1 MPLGDG
7 TGPFGMGPGTGRRM
21 WFCHGYNP
29 TGYTKPLPR
38 SGLGRMNRFR
48 LGSAGGSRRFFYP
61 FYDDYPDIFQS
72 SEKEILMEQ
81 AKILENQL
89 KAIKERIEKLEN
101 E

>member
-1 MPLGDG
+1 MPFGDG

-21 WFCHGYNP
+21 GFCHRYNSS
-29 TGYTKPLPR
+29 GCTKPWP
-38 SGLGRMNRFR
+38 R
-48 LGSAGGSRRFFYP
+48 LGSGKMCGFSFGSAFGSRRSFHP
-61 FYDDYPDIFQS
+61 FCRDYPDISPS

-81 AKILENQL
+81 AKFLENQL